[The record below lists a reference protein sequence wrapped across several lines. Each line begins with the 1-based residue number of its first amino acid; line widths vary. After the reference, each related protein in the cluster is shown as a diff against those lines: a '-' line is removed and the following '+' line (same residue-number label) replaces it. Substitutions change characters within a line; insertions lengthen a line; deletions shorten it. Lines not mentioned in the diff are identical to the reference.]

1 MATNSFAQKR
11 RIEDRNGDLEKARVN
26 AGRLRQGLSPQ
37 GLNVLVHL
45 NIGCNAHCVMCAL
58 REDYKPGR
66 RSCFP
71 RLRRTLSFL
80 SWPSVAR
87 VTLIGGEP
95 FLEAGEFLKT
105 VEMCRKKNF
114 DIEVFTN
121 GCFLEPR
128 ILKKLDALKKI
139 CLVVSLHGLGENHDR
154 ITGVPGHFEAIRR
167 GLVLIKDSYRNIR
180 PCISTVVMKSNAGH
194 MASLGKFLSGIGV
207 REWRLLAL
215 EPVRRS
221 LRALDA
227 SDEDIRGMKRA
238 LDRAHLGLD
247 YRYVRC
253 SDVLRDKDGR
263 CLYLLNKLYITG
275 DGKVLPCRKNIR
287 NPHRLDRPLGDL
299 YRVPEFRHFI
309 VENIKN
315 CRLCFSPHPECPT
328 CR

>member
-1 MATNSFAQKR
+1 MVTDPFAQKR
-11 RIEDRNGDLEKARVN
+11 RIKDRNGDLRKARAN
-26 AGRLRQGLSPQ
+26 AGRIRQGLPPQ

-58 REDYKPGR
+58 RQDYEPGG
-66 RSCFP
+66 RSCFQA
-71 RLRRTLSFL
+71 LRKTLSFL

-95 FLEAGEFLKT
+95 FLEAGELLKT

-121 GCFLEPR
+121 GCFLAPR
-128 ILKKLDALKKI
+128 ILKKLDALKKV
-139 CLVVSLHGLGENHDR
+139 CLVISLHDLGGNHDR

-167 GLVLIKDSYRNIR
+167 GLTLMKDSYRNIR

-194 MASLGKFLSGIGV
+194 MVSLGKFLSRMGV

-227 SDEDIRGMKRA
+227 SDEGVRGMMRA
-238 LDRAHLGLD
+238 LDRARLGGLD
-247 YRYVRC
+247 YRFVRC

-263 CLYLLNKLYITG
+263 CLYLLNKLYING
-275 DGKVLPCRKNIR
+275 DGKVFPCRKNIL
-287 NPHRLDRPLGDL
+287 NPHRIDRPLEDL
-299 YRVPEFRHFI
+299 YRTPEFRRFI
-309 VENIKN
+309 VENIKS
-315 CRLCFSPHPECPT
+315 CRLCFRSVT
-328 CR
+328 K